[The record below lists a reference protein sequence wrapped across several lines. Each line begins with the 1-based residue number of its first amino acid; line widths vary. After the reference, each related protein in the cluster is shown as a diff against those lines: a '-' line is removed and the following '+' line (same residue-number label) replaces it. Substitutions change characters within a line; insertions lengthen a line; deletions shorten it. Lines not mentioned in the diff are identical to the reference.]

1 MGLVIALFCVLVLG
15 VLFSLIPYLHNKKYV
30 NLYEEA
36 YKGMKSG
43 IVAFDRNFGFIGANP
58 KALALFPKLAD
69 LKVGEKIEGEDF
81 AELGKLLR
89 KEQVT
94 YKVSGK
100 FFEADVR
107 CASLNNVKTLWL
119 MDKTAEKENLALLKC
134 DRMELEEIVEN
145 KTRDICEMQSK
156 IIMHLA
162 EFIECRD
169 DNTGGHVRR
178 TSFVVRKLMDSLLA
192 DKFAGVDETFCEIV
206 SRSAPMHDVGKIGVP
221 DSVLLKNGKL
231 TDEEF
236 TAMKSHAERGGI
248 LVEKVLSDIE
258 DKEVLKIT
266 KNVAM
271 YHHEKWGGNGYPKG
285 LKGEE
290 IPLEARVMAVAD
302 VYDALVSKRCYKDP
316 MPFDVA
322 KKIMDESFGSHF
334 DPALQPYFEKCLPE
348 IERYYAAD
356 R

>member
-1 MGLVIALFCVLVLG
+1 MALALVFFLILVFG
-15 VLFSLIPYLHNKKYV
+15 VLITLIPYLRGKKYT

-43 IVAFDRNFGFIGANP
+43 IVAFDENFDFIGANP
-58 KALALFPKLAD
+58 KAFALFPKLAE

-89 KEQVT
+89 GEQVT
-94 YKVSGK
+94 YKTNGK

-107 CASLNNVKTLWL
+107 QAASKSVKTLWL

-134 DRMELEEIVEN
+134 DRLELQELVEN
-145 KTRDICEMQSK
+145 KTRDICEMQRK
-156 IIMHLA
+156 IIMRLA

-178 TSFVVRKLMDSLLA
+178 TSFVVRKLMDTLLA
-192 DKFAGVDETFCEIV
+192 DKFDGVDEHFCEIV
-206 SRSAPMHDVGKIGVP
+206 ARAAPMHDVGKIGVP

-236 TAMKSHAERGGI
+236 AAMKSHSERGGV

-258 DKEVLKIT
+258 DKEVLRIT

-322 KKIMDESFGSHF
+322 KKIMDESFGPHF
-334 DPALQPYFEKCLPE
+334 DPALKPYFEKCLPD
-348 IERYYAAD
+348 IEKYYAAD